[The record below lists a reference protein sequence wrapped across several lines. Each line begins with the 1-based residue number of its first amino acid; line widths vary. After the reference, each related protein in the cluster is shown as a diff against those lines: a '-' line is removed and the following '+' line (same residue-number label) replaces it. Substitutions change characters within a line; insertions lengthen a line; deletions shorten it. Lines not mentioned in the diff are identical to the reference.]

1 MSPTGCKGTV
11 EIDFQFARYKF
22 TFVHSKVSQQL
33 AKG

>member
-1 MSPTGCKGTV
+1 MSQTRCKGTV

-22 TFVHSKVSQQL
+22 TFVHSKVSLRL